1 MKYLAILRIPLCHL
15 FRQRRSNLEL
25 QPLKFK
31 VSKRSNIRS
40 GLSLFHIIALQSNL
54 NLFVDDYNDGD
65 GCREQHLNMQQL
77 LNKQSDQHRFNTSFS
92 GTDQIRR
99 FEIDAIVEIGNT
111 VSIHVIFSQ
120 LKILIE

>member
-1 MKYLAILRIPLCHL
+1 MFHL

-31 VSKRSNIRS
+31 LSKRSNIRS
-40 GLSLFHIIALQSNL
+40 GLSLFHIDALQSNL
-54 NLFVDDYNDGD
+54 NLLFDDYNDVDD

-77 LNKQSDQHRFNTSFS
+77 LNKQSCQHRFNTSFS

-99 FEIDAIVEIGNT
+99 FEIGAIVEIGNT